1 MKKTIAIIA
10 LAGVTAAANAQV
22 GRAVSE
28 NAADD
33 NFVSE
38 TITVLPGYDGNGML
52 EGSWAPGDMFG
63 ITSRP
68 DAAGTPFGMPFA
80 MADDSLFG
88 FPGDNLGI
96 IDEND
101 NGRFFGLVDSVN
113 GNNADGFGTAEWIFD
128 ITGATGMAISID
140 FAAMGDFESSDTHLF
155 EVDIDGGGFTTLFE
169 ATVDQ
174 DGFQTYTMADGGMY
188 DLDDPMYMNGSILNN
203 NFATLSEGIAG
214 TGTTLTLRYI
224 GEGNGGSEAFA
235 FRNVTVIPTPGAI
248 ALLGMGGLFAGRRRR

>member
-1 MKKTIAIIA
+1 MKKTIAIVA
-10 LAGVTAAANAQV
+10 LAGVAAAANAQV

-33 NFVSE
+33 YFISE
-38 TITVLPGYDGNGML
+38 TIIVDPGYDGNAML
-52 EGSWAPGDMFG
+52 NGSWSLGDMFG

-68 DAAGTPFGMPFA
+68 DAGSAMPFA

-113 GNNADGFGTAEWIFD
+113 SNNPSGYGTAEWVFD
-128 ITGATGMAISID
+128 ITGATGLSISID

-174 DGFQTYTMADGGMY
+174 DGFQTYTMADGGVY
-188 DLDDPMYMNGSILNN
+188 DYDDPMYMNGSILNN
-203 NFATLSEGIAG
+203 NFTTLSEMVAG
-214 TGTTLTLRYI
+214 TGSTLTLRYT

-235 FRNVTVIPTPGAI
+235 FRNVTVVPTPGALAI
-248 ALLGMGGLFAGRRRR
+248 LGMGGLFASRRRR